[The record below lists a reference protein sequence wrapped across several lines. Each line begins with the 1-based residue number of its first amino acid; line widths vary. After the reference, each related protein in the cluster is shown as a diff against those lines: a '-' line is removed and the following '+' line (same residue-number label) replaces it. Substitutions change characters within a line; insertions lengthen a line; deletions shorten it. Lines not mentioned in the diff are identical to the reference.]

1 DQSRRRRDPGRGARR
16 TPEQARWEVRRGPHR
31 PDREPAGGDQV
42 ARDLRGA
49 GSRHPPSRAPR
60 ARGHGADEGDAAL
73 QGEGRAGVRRPR
85 VQRPVVHR
93 TPSRSRGVCTQHAAF
108 RERRDPRTTS
118 SRAGDRRRPAL
129 AALALFH
136 STRDVRQGRPV
147 RPQGVRGLHHGL
159 RSAAPYAGADP
170 VAVGRGERGDARRA
184 EEGPRGAEG
193 EEEDQVSKDLWK
205 GRFEGGLDPKVRD
218 FTASLELDKRLAS
231 HDVRG
236 SIAHARMLGRQSVIS
251 KDEAA
256 KLVRELERIAGE
268 IEAGTFAW
276 PADAEDVHS
285 AVERVLTER
294 AGAVGGKLHTGRSR
308 NDQIALDLRLLVVE
322 LLDGLDAALRS
333 LARALVERA
342 SEESDT
348 VMPGYTHL
356 QRAQP
361 VSLAHHLL
369 AHVEA
374 LRRDRMRVN
383 EARERAAVSPLGAGA
398 LAGVPYAIDP
408 QAVAKELGL
417 ARTFRNSIDAV
428 ADRDFVADFAYVCAL
443 AAVHASR
450 FAEEL
455 VLWTSAEFGFAEFSD
470 QHATGS
476 SIMPQKKNPDV
487 AELVRGRTGRIIG
500 DLVAILTTLKGLPL
514 AYD

>member
-1 DQSRRRRDPGRGARR
+1 M
-16 TPEQARWEVRRGPHR
+16 
-31 PDREPAGGDQV
+31 
-42 ARDLRGA
+42 
-49 GSRHPPSRAPR
+49 
-60 ARGHGADEGDAAL
+60 
-73 QGEGRAGVRRPR
+73 
-85 VQRPVVHR
+85 
-93 TPSRSRGVCTQHAAF
+93 
-108 RERRDPRTTS
+108 
-118 SRAGDRRRPAL
+118 
-129 AALALFH
+129 
-136 STRDVRQGRPV
+136 
-147 RPQGVRGLHHGL
+147 
-159 RSAAPYAGADP
+159 
-170 VAVGRGERGDARRA
+170 
-184 EEGPRGAEG
+184 
-193 EEEDQVSKDLWK
+193 SKDLWK
-205 GRFEGGLDPKVRD
+205 GRFEGALDPKVRD
-218 FTASLELDKRLAS
+218 FTTSLELDKRLAT

-236 SIAHARMLGRQSVIS
+236 SIAHARMLGRQGVIS
-251 KDEAA
+251 KDEAD
-256 KLVRELERIAGE
+256 KLVRELERIASE
-268 IEAGTFAW
+268 IDNATFPW

-294 AGAVGGKLHTGRSR
+294 TGAVGGKLHTGRSR
-308 NDQIALDLRLLVVE
+308 NDQIALDLRLLVVD
-322 LLDGLDAALRS
+322 LFDQLDDALRA

-342 SEESDT
+342 ADETDT

-374 LRRDRMRVN
+374 LRRDRVRLN

-398 LAGVPYAIDP
+398 LAGVPYPIDP
-408 QAVAKELGL
+408 VAVAHELGL

-428 ADRDFVADFAYVCAL
+428 ADRDFIADFVYVCAL

-455 VLWTSAEFGFAEFSD
+455 VLWTSAEFAFAEFSD

-487 AELVRGRTGRIIG
+487 AELVRGRAGRIIG

-514 AYD
+514 AYDGDLQEHRVPLYDAAAVIPALEALALVVGGLRFDRDAMRRATERGMLTATDLADHLARQGVPFREAHEIVGRLVRGRLAQKKDLVEITIDELRAVDPRFGESAPDEALVSRSLASRSSPGGTAPDRVRAAIEEARAALR

>member
-1 DQSRRRRDPGRGARR
+1 
-16 TPEQARWEVRRGPHR
+16 
-31 PDREPAGGDQV
+31 
-42 ARDLRGA
+42 
-49 GSRHPPSRAPR
+49 
-60 ARGHGADEGDAAL
+60 
-73 QGEGRAGVRRPR
+73 
-85 VQRPVVHR
+85 
-93 TPSRSRGVCTQHAAF
+93 
-108 RERRDPRTTS
+108 
-118 SRAGDRRRPAL
+118 
-129 AALALFH
+129 
-136 STRDVRQGRPV
+136 
-147 RPQGVRGLHHGL
+147 
-159 RSAAPYAGADP
+159 
-170 VAVGRGERGDARRA
+170 
-184 EEGPRGAEG
+184 
-193 EEEDQVSKDLWK
+193 VSKDLWK
-205 GRFEGGLDPKVRD
+205 GRFEGALDPKVRD

-256 KLVRELERIAGE
+256 TLVRELERIAGE
-268 IEAGTFAW
+268 LKSGTFAW

-383 EARERAAVSPLGAGA
+383 EARERAAISPLGAGA

-455 VLWTSAEFGFAEFSD
+455 VLWTSAEFGFVEFSD

-487 AELVRGRTGRIIG
+487 AELVRGRAGRIIG
-500 DLVAILTTLKGLPL
+500 DLVAVLTTLKGLPL
-514 AYD
+514 AYDGDLQEHRVPLYDAAAVIPALETLALVVKGLRFDREALRRATERGMLTATDLADHLARRGVPFREAHEIVGRLVRDRLAQQKDLANVTIDELRAIDPRFDESAVGETDVSRSLASRSSPGGTAPERVRAAIEEARTALLA

>member
-1 DQSRRRRDPGRGARR
+1 
-16 TPEQARWEVRRGPHR
+16 
-31 PDREPAGGDQV
+31 
-42 ARDLRGA
+42 
-49 GSRHPPSRAPR
+49 
-60 ARGHGADEGDAAL
+60 
-73 QGEGRAGVRRPR
+73 
-85 VQRPVVHR
+85 
-93 TPSRSRGVCTQHAAF
+93 
-108 RERRDPRTTS
+108 
-118 SRAGDRRRPAL
+118 
-129 AALALFH
+129 
-136 STRDVRQGRPV
+136 
-147 RPQGVRGLHHGL
+147 
-159 RSAAPYAGADP
+159 
-170 VAVGRGERGDARRA
+170 
-184 EEGPRGAEG
+184 
-193 EEEDQVSKDLWK
+193 VSKDLWK
-205 GRFEGGLDPKVRD
+205 GRFQGGLDPSVRD

-236 SIAHARMLGRQSVIS
+236 SIAHARMLGRQNVIS

-256 KLVRELERIAGE
+256 TLVRELERIAGQ
-268 IEAGTFAW
+268 IASGTFGW

-285 AVERVLTER
+285 AIERVLTER
-294 AGAVGGKLHTGRSR
+294 VGAVGGKLHTGRSR

-322 LLDGLDAALRS
+322 LLERLDTAVRS
-333 LARALVERA
+333 LARALVDRA

-417 ARTFRNSIDAV
+417 GRTFRNSIDAV

-450 FAEEL
+450 LADEL
-455 VLWTSAEFGFAEFSD
+455 VLWSSAEFGFSEFSD

-487 AELVRGRTGRIIG
+487 AELVRGRAGRIIG
-500 DLVAILTTLKGLPL
+500 DLVAVLTTLKGLPL
-514 AYD
+514 AYDGDLQEQRVPLYDAAAVIPALETLALVVGGLRFDREAMRRATERGMLTATDLADHLALRGVPFREAHEIVGRLVRERLAQKQDLAGITLGELRAVDPRFGETAVDETDVSRSLASRSSPGGTAPERVRAAIEEARTSLLS